1 MGVCFG
7 ATRRDFSCLFS
18 LFFSF
23 FFSCFPVDCVT
34 GKKNMVSYAPPEFSE
49 ELFGVMLESCTPSR
63 SRVEALTQVAL
74 RHLTQATDTWSAL
87 RKALV
92 RQQDLESD
100 ENKGLWYLLD
110 SLMKHAPH
118 VFVPLISPRLHD
130 YVVQQ
135 MPWHLVG
142 VVSTLGSGALWCD
155 AMILTWEGIL
165 PPHLMRNVKS
175 FVVQLRSGKE
185 LTNAMNLSGDTDEVQ
200 SVDAPAS
207 REQIQ
212 QLREAWDVFF
222 SFVAEG
228 VRASNNAPAV
238 STTSG
243 APPLAQV
250 KCEPAPFAG
259 LKHEEGTQ
267 PADADDDDDSDVE
280 YVPEFVRG
288 AQHRSLPSLTGDGT
302 TTQKTRRAARRRP
315 REED

>member
-1 MGVCFG
+1 MGVCLVLQEG
-7 ATRRDFSCLFS
+7 ASL
-18 LFFSF
+18 LFFFF
-23 FFSCFPVDCVT
+23 FFSVDFRT
-34 GKKNMVSYAPPEFSE
+34 GKKMVSYAPPEFSE
-49 ELFGVMLESCTPSR
+49 ELFAVMLESCTPSR

-155 AMILTWEGIL
+155 AMILTWESIL

-212 QLREAWDVFF
+212 QLREAWEVFF

-228 VRASNNAPAV
+228 VRASNNTPAA

-243 APPLAQV
+243 ALPLAQV
-250 KCEPAPFAG
+250 KCETTPFAG
-259 LKHEEGTQ
+259 LKREEGTQ
-267 PADADDDDDSDVE
+267 PAGADDDDSDVE

-288 AQHRSLPSLTGDGT
+288 AQHRPLPSLTGDNT